1 MLALQDISKSFG
13 TRVLFDRA
21 SLRIGLHDRVALVG
35 PNGAGK
41 TTLFEMI
48 AGRVSP
54 DGGAISRNKSAVI
67 GYLAQELYQD
77 ESGTVLG
84 TVMAGQ
90 SDLASLEH
98 RLTLIQAEIAA
109 SSEEEAQPLLEEY
122 GELQHRF
129 EQLGGYSREA
139 KAKEIIFGLGFK
151 ERDLDR
157 PIVEFSGGWRMRVA
171 LAQLLLQQPD
181 LLLLDEPTNHLD
193 LASVIWLE
201 EFLGRYEG
209 AILLISHDRQ
219 FMNGLANR
227 VVEVDRRGLVAYTGN
242 YDAFVAAKAEQQ
254 AIVEATAKNQQKKI
268 EATEA
273 FIERFRYKATK
284 ARQVQ
289 SRIKQLDKIERIELA
304 ADAKRVRFSF
314 PPPPRS
320 GKDVIQLEHAAKAY
334 GQTVV
339 YRDLSLTLRRGDRI
353 ALVGPNGAGKSTLLK
368 MLAGVL
374 PPDAGARK
382 LGHNV
387 TVAYYAQH
395 QLESLTPSNTLLEE
409 ITTAAPM
416 AEQTFLRGI
425 LGAFLFSGD
434 DAKKKVAVLSGGEK
448 SRLALAKMLV
458 QPANLILMDEPTNH
472 LDIPSRDALEAAL
485 HAFEGTLCFITHDRH
500 FIQSVANSIIEVDA
514 GRVTVYP
521 GAYDYY
527 LYKKRLEADHAAS
540 LNKRDGA
547 APPVTQPAVPQAAP
561 VTAERPPKKSKEQ
574 KRQEAEQ
581 RNQRHRAAQPIK
593 TRVQAIEREL
603 ADKEGRFKSL
613 TDQLASAE
621 FYQQPD
627 FYEAVQEHA
636 RLQQEIEAL
645 SREWEALAGQIE
657 AMEQAQRA
665 S

>member
-13 TRVLFDRA
+13 TRVLFDQA

-41 TTLFEMI
+41 TTLFEII
-48 AGRVSP
+48 AGHLTP
-54 DGGAISRNKSAVI
+54 DGGGVSRNKNAVI

-77 ESGTVLG
+77 ENGTVLAS
-84 TVMAGQ
+84 VMAGHT
-90 SDLASLEH
+90 DLASLEH
-98 RLTLIQAEIAA
+98 RLQLIQDEIVA
-109 SSEEEAQPLLEEY
+109 SSEEEAVPLLEEY

-139 KAKEIIFGLGFK
+139 RAKEIIFGLGFK
-151 ERDLDR
+151 ARDLDR
-157 PIVEFSGGWRMRVA
+157 PVVELSGGWRMRVA

-209 AILLISHDRQ
+209 AILLISHDRR

-227 VVEVDRRGLVAYTGN
+227 VVEVDQRRLVAYTGN
-242 YDAFVAAKAEQQ
+242 YDAYVVAKAEQQ
-254 AIVEATAKNQQKKI
+254 AILEATSKNQQKKI

-289 SRIKQLDKIERIELA
+289 SRIKQLDKIDRIELVS
-304 ADAKRVRFSF
+304 DAKRVRFSF
-314 PPPPRS
+314 PPPSRS
-320 GKDVIQLEHAAKAY
+320 GKDVIRLEHVAKSY
-334 GQTVV
+334 GEAVV
-339 YRDLSLTLRRGDRI
+339 YRDLSLTLQRGDRI

-374 PPDAGARK
+374 PPDIGART

-387 TVAYYAQH
+387 SVAYYAQH
-395 QLESLTPSNTLLEE
+395 QLESLTPSHTVLEE
-409 ITTAAPM
+409 IMTAAPL
-416 AEQTFLRGI
+416 AEQSFLRGI

-472 LDIPSRDALEAAL
+472 LDIPSRAALETAL
-485 HAFEGTLCFITHDRH
+485 HEFPGTLCFITHDRH
-500 FIQSVANSIIEVDA
+500 FIQSVANSIIEIDRGGA
-514 GRVTVYP
+514 TVYG

-527 LYKKRLEADHAAS
+527 LYKKTLEADHAAS
-540 LNKRDGA
+540 VNLSGIQPGA
-547 APPVTQPAVPQAAP
+547 AARSAP
-561 VTAERPPKKSKEQ
+561 VAAERLTRKTKEQ

-593 TRVQAIEREL
+593 TKLQTIEQML
-603 ADKEGRFKSL
+603 ADKESRFHTL

-621 FYQQPD
+621 FYQQPN
-627 FYEAVQEHA
+627 FYDTVQEHG
-636 RLQQEIEAL
+636 RLQKEIEAL
-645 SREWEALAGQIE
+645 SREWETLAGQIE
-657 AMEQAQRA
+657 ALEQAQRV

>member
-13 TRVLFDRA
+13 TRALFDRA

-54 DGGAISRNKSAVI
+54 DGGAISRNKTAVI

-98 RLTLIQAEIAA
+98 RLTLIQTEIAA

-157 PIVEFSGGWRMRVA
+157 PIVELSGGWRMRVA

-334 GQTVV
+334 GRTVV

-374 PPDAGARK
+374 PPDTGARK

-540 LNKRDGA
+540 LNRQDGA
-547 APPVTQPAVPQAAP
+547 APPVSEPTQQPAP
-561 VTAERPPKKSKEQ
+561 AERAARKTREQ

-593 TRVQAIEREL
+593 SRVQAIEREL

-613 TDQLASAE
+613 TEQLSSPE

-627 FYEAVQEHA
+627 FYDAVQEHA
-636 RLQQEIEAL
+636 RLQKEIDAL

-657 AMEQAQRA
+657 ALEQTQQA

>member
-54 DGGAISRNKSAVI
+54 DGGAISRNKTAVI

-109 SSEEEAQPLLEEY
+109 SSEEEALTLLEEY

-374 PPDAGARK
+374 PPDAGGRK

-527 LYKKRLEADHAAS
+527 LYKK
-540 LNKRDGA
+540 
-547 APPVTQPAVPQAAP
+547 
-561 VTAERPPKKSKEQ
+561 
-574 KRQEAEQ
+574 
-581 RNQRHRAAQPIK
+581 
-593 TRVQAIEREL
+593 
-603 ADKEGRFKSL
+603 
-613 TDQLASAE
+613 
-621 FYQQPD
+621 
-627 FYEAVQEHA
+627 
-636 RLQQEIEAL
+636 
-645 SREWEALAGQIE
+645 
-657 AMEQAQRA
+657 
-665 S
+665 